1 MVTCIVVIYGQTS
14 GIIQAY
20 QTIYTV
26 TGRGTRSMYTDPV
39 DPFLVPAH
47 LQSCV
52 VGVEVSI
59 RKEVAGGLSLSMH
72 TCLVYQ
78 MLTVCTPTH
87 VIASVALN
95 GTLDG

>member
-1 MVTCIVVIYGQTS
+1 VIYGQTS

-26 TGRGTRSMYTDPV
+26 TGRGTRSMYTDQV

-59 RKEVAGGLSLSMH
+59 RKEVAGGLSLSLH

-78 MLTVCTPTH
+78 MLLMA
-87 VIASVALN
+87 I
-95 GTLDG
+95 TLYQHIILRHSIIYIRF